1 MNRFGKK
8 LFLRFLLTFLL
19 LAVVGR
25 QDSPAQS
32 DVKIEGKVLDGSD
45 RHALF
50 GVNVTVPGTAVGAVT
65 DRNGRFVLH
74 NLLAGEYV
82 VEASLL
88 GYRSQQLRN
97 VLVSH
102 DQPQQLVIELQPVL
116 IELPGMEI
124 SAGVDKPSQGADIV
138 IDQERIRHS
147 QAGDVAEL
155 LTATCGVEIQ
165 ENGASK
171 SISIR
176 GSQAGQVLVLVDG
189 VRLQN
194 GLSGAIDLSSLP
206 LAAIEQIKVYKGPQS
221 SRFGANALAGVV
233 QIITRQARENQLSA
247 ELRTASF
254 AAADAAATLVR
265 KSGYGD
271 ILLTIEQHRSRNDY
285 RYEYD
290 LAGRRISEARLNA
303 DVLQRQLFGR
313 WNREKNGSRWSF
325 SAQHLFGHR
334 GLPGAVY
341 NWTPF
346 ARSATR
352 RSLAVLSFEKK
363 QRRRTLNVRA
373 SFNEDLTSFKNIYE
387 NVPVRYRSTPRYW
400 NENKVTAGRLQSD
413 LVHQISP
420 NHQIELGVEAGATR
434 FSDRDRLYPS
444 LTPVGLADVHNTGV
458 YVRHGYETGLGWN
471 ARLETQAGL
480 RYDAAETA
488 HNQDQRL
495 DQAFSPSLG
504 VSLRKQLLLDWRLQA
519 DWGHGFR
526 LPTFA
531 DLFYQQY
538 RVRGNAGLRPE
549 RSENFEWAI
558 EGLWR
563 NSLFRFNQFHH
574 QLRDLIIWRLGSF
587 ATFSPVNTDARLSGE
602 EIEWRWHLNRRRLET
617 QVSYSHLRSEN
628 LSEER
633 TTRHKQLPY
642 RPEHSL
648 KAGLQWAWRDLQ
660 VNYGFR
666 RSGERFVTEANTVRL
681 PGFSLHEITLQYAF
695 RLIGRPQT
703 FMLSCLN
710 ITDIHYQVLE
720 NAPLPGREW
729 RAGWNAAF

>member
-1 MNRFGKK
+1 MNRFSKNT
-8 LFLRFLLTFLL
+8 LTLWL
-19 LAVVGR
+19 LATAGL
-25 QDSPAQS
+25 QNLPAQS

-88 GYRSQQLRN
+88 GYQSQQLN
-97 VLVSH
+97 DVLVSH

-116 IELPGMEI
+116 LELPDLEI
-124 SAGVDKPSQGADIV
+124 RAGVDKPSQAADIV
-138 IDQERIRHS
+138 IDQDRIRQS
-147 QAGDVAEL
+147 QAEDVAEL
-155 LTATCGVEIQ
+155 LAATCGVEIQ
-165 ENGASK
+165 ENGAAK

-247 ELRTASF
+247 ELRAASF
-254 AAADAAATLVR
+254 AATDAAATLMR

-271 ILLTIEQHRSRNDY
+271 FLLTVEQHRSRNDY

-290 LAGRRISEARLNA
+290 LSGRRFTETRLNA
-303 DVLQRQLFGR
+303 DELQRQLFGR
-313 WNREKNGSRWSF
+313 WSLEKDGSRWSF

-341 NWTPF
+341 NWTPY
-346 ARSATR
+346 ARGATR
-352 RSLAVLSFEKK
+352 RSLAVLWFEKK
-363 QRRRTLNVRA
+363 QHQRTLNVRA
-373 SFNEDLTSFKNIYE
+373 SFNQDFSSFKNIYE
-387 NVPVRYRSTPRYW
+387 NAPVRYRSTPRYW
-400 NENKVTAGRLQSD
+400 NETQVTAGRLQSD
-413 LVHQISP
+413 LLYQITSDQ
-420 NHQIELGVEAGATR
+420 QIELGAEAGATR

-444 LTPVGLADVHNTGV
+444 LTAVGLADVRNAGV
-458 YVRHGYETGLGWN
+458 YVHHGYETSLGWN
-471 ARLETQAGL
+471 TRLETQAGL
-480 RYDAAETA
+480 RYDAAETE
-488 HNQDQRL
+488 HKRDQRL
-495 DQAFSPSLG
+495 DQARSPSLG
-504 VSLRKQLLLDWRLQA
+504 ASLHKRLLLDWRLQA

-549 RSENFEWAI
+549 RSENLEWAI

-563 NSLFRFNQFHH
+563 NNLFRFNRYHH
-574 QLRDLIIWRLGSF
+574 HLQDLIIWRLGSF
-587 ATFSPVNTDARLSGE
+587 ATFSPVNTDARLAGE
-602 EIEWRWHLNRRRLET
+602 EVEWRWQPNRGRLEM

-642 RPEHSL
+642 RPEHSV
-648 KAGLQWAWRDLQ
+648 KAGLQWGWRDLQ
-660 VNYGFR
+660 VNYNFR

-681 PGFSLHEITLQYAF
+681 PGFSLHEITLHYAL
-695 RLIGRPQT
+695 RLLGRQNT
-703 FMLSCLN
+703 LKLSCLN
-710 ITDIHYQVLE
+710 ITDVRYQVLE

-729 RAGWNAAF
+729 RAGWSAAF